1 MARLIRLR
9 QFKSVTK
16 SLRYFVQRSGMVLT
30 GAAVLVVSAL
40 VATPASPARAGSTT
54 VSFTVL
60 SGPLSINTPLPV
72 SRLAAGLTQVRQ
84 AQIRRLKIGDA
95 RAVGA
100 NPDWAASITWSD
112 TQPATAPTI
121 NTIAVAYIPSRLT
134 QGEVAVHTAR
144 TPEPTGLN
152 GRARTAHEVLA
163 GHLANRNPFFH
174 VAAAANASS
183 PMTTITYSVW

>member
-72 SRLAAGLTQVRQ
+72 SRLAAGVGVRPDMLVGVRPHVLVFSVVIM
-84 AQIRRLKIGDA
+84 AWVRLRG
-95 RAVGA
+95 
-100 NPDWAASITWSD
+100 
-112 TQPATAPTI
+112 
-121 NTIAVAYIPSRLT
+121 
-134 QGEVAVHTAR
+134 
-144 TPEPTGLN
+144 
-152 GRARTAHEVLA
+152 
-163 GHLANRNPFFH
+163 
-174 VAAAANASS
+174 
-183 PMTTITYSVW
+183 